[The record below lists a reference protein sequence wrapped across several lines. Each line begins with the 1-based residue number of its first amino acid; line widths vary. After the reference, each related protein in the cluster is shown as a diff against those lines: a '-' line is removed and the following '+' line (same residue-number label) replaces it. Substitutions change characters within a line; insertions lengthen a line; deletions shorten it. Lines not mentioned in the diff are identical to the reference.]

1 MATDLLK
8 PSAAG
13 GLGAADI
20 VLQRQEPAGEP
31 PDIFSDP
38 PDPPPP
44 TQIPLAAQAFGVDEK
59 LVGTEASSGVAIR
72 ATDIMVIAAPF
83 PGGWQP
89 SKDSLSVSGRPAA
102 VVSVER
108 IPAAGKVSAYQ
119 FIVRA
124 G

>member
-13 GLGAADI
+13 GLGAPDI
-20 VLQRQEPAGEP
+20 EIVRQQPAGDP

-38 PDPPPP
+38 PPPPP
-44 TQIPLAAQAFGVDEK
+44 PELIPLRAQAFGVDAK
-59 LVGTEASSGVAIR
+59 LVGTEAAPGVAIR
-72 ATDIMVIAAPF
+72 ATDIMVIAASF
-83 PGGWQP
+83 PGGW
-89 SKDSLSVSGRPAA
+89 DATTDRLSVSGRAA
-102 VVSVER
+102 TVVSVER
-108 IPAAGKVSAYQ
+108 IPAAGIVSAWQ